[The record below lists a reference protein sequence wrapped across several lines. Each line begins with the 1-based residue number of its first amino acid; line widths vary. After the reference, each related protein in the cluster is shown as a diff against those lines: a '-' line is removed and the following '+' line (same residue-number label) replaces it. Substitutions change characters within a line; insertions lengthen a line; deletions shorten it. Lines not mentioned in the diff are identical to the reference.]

1 MADRLQ
7 TDPTAW
13 RWPSWAQVQ
22 HPRGN
27 GSVWKVPIKGLKAA
41 DVTGYISSSSLA
53 VLNDIAWQVELFDV
67 ECARAAPPPDEA

>member
-1 MADRLQ
+1 
-7 TDPTAW
+7 
-13 RWPSWAQVQ
+13 
-22 HPRGN
+22 
-27 GSVWKVPIKGLKAA
+27 VWKVPIKGLKAA